1 MLASVDAT
9 ALLGA
14 WCTTIS
20 VAFVWPQVWR
30 VWRHDT
36 THGLSPFATV
46 HNIVGSNNWF
56 VYGVLIGRP
65 AGWLANVSFTAA
77 MTMIALAQ
85 IRHKV
90 MNPWLLAAGFAV
102 SGLASWAAA
111 AVSTPLAGWLAIATS
126 TSAMA
131 PQFLHVVR
139 THNLHGISI
148 PSMVLTVT
156 SSFSWLSY
164 GVAIGDPLFVIPQL
178 LFIPANSYILLRAHR
193 WHSDPVA
200 LGHGAGRPG

>member
-1 MLASVDAT
+1 MLASIGVASI
-9 ALLGA
+9 LGP
-14 WCTTIS
+14 WCTAIS

-65 AGWLANVSFTAA
+65 AGWLANVSFTSA
-77 MTMIALAQ
+77 MTMIAIVQ

-90 MNPWLLAAGFAV
+90 MKPSLLAAGFGFSA
-102 SGLASWAAA
+102 LASGAAA
-111 AVSTPLAGWLAIATS
+111 SVSTPLAGWLAIATS

-156 SSFSWLSY
+156 SSVSWLSY

-200 LGHGAGRPG
+200 ATHGADTET

>member
-1 MLASVDAT
+1 MLASIGFVT
-9 ALLGA
+9 LLGA

-36 THGLSPFATV
+36 TLGLSPFATV

-85 IRHKV
+85 IRHRT
-90 MNPWLLAAGFAV
+90 MRASWLAAGFA
-102 SGLASWAAA
+102 ASAVLSWGAASI
-111 AVSTPLAGWLAIATS
+111 STPAAGWLAIATS
-126 TSAMA
+126 TTAMA
-131 PQFLHVVR
+131 PQFVHVVR

-178 LFIPANSYILLRAHR
+178 LFIPANGYILLRAHR
-193 WHSDPVA
+193 WHSEPRA
-200 LGHGAGRPG
+200 LAHGAASSH